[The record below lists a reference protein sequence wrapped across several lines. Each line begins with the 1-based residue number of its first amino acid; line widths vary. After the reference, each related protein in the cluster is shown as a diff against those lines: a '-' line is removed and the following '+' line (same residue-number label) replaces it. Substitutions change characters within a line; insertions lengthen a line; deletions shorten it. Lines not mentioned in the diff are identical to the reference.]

1 MLTLLLARA
10 VVGVALAGDVRVDV
24 IDVGQG
30 DSILV
35 RTPAQKTI
43 LIDAGDRDSNV
54 LASLASL
61 GVDHLDLAIA
71 SHPHADHI
79 GQMEAVIRAFPPK
92 VYVDSGLAHTTQTYT
107 GLMRAVEENPAIT
120 YRTGVRDT
128 VFNLDDG
135 AKLEVLLPGTT
146 RFSNT
151 RSDLNSNSVVVRL
164 THGSDCF
171 LFTGDAEEP
180 TERALVSMDVGE
192 CDVLKVAHH
201 GSNHSSTRAF
211 LDAVKPSMVAISV
224 GTGNRYNHPGD
235 ETMSRLEATGAT
247 VYRTDRDGTITFVSS
262 GEGISV
268 STAKQHSAPAAMV
281 PVAGMP
287 QPVGEEAATGA
298 HPASPSA
305 VVATNA
311 AGGAHGPEAAVVDP
325 VDAEACP
332 FPASRKSEVFH
343 EAGCGNAAKISGT
356 NLTCY
361 ASKEEAEKAGKRSA
375 GCCHP

>member
-1 MLTLLLARA
+1 MIVVLPGLFAHAL
-10 VVGVALAGDVRVDV
+10 VGVALAGDVRVDV

-30 DSILV
+30 DAILI

-43 LIDAGDRDSNV
+43 LVDAGDRDSNV
-54 LASLASL
+54 LASLAGL

-92 VYVDSGLAHTTQTYT
+92 VYVDSGLAHTTQTYE

-120 YRTGVRDT
+120 YRQGIRDT

-164 THGSDCF
+164 THGDDCF
-171 LFTGDAEEP
+171 LLTGDAEEP
-180 TERALVSMDVGE
+180 TERALVSMDVGP

-201 GSNHSSTRAF
+201 GSNHSSGSAF
-211 LDAVKPSMVAISV
+211 LAAVKPSMVAISV
-224 GTGNRYNHPGD
+224 GAGNRYEHPGD
-235 ETMSRLEATGAT
+235 ETMDRLASTGAT
-247 VYRTDRDGTITFVSS
+247 IYRTDRDGTITFTSS
-262 GEGISV
+262 GDGITV
-268 STAKQHSAPAAMV
+268 ATAKAENQPATMV

-287 QPVGEEAATGA
+287 RPEAEGGAVESPTPAGTAPVVAGLDAGDAAT
-298 HPASPSA
+298 
-305 VVATNA
+305 
-311 AGGAHGPEAAVVDP
+311 
-325 VDAEACP
+325 CP

-343 EAGCGNAAKISGT
+343 EAGCGNAAKISSG

-361 ASKEEAEKAGKRSA
+361 ASKEEAEKANKRSA